1 MRWGVRGRTAD
12 APLDSGQA
20 RLYYSA
26 AVRIVVT
33 RAVVGVAVLVAVSA
47 GATAQDRPA
56 PSLPLLTRIADIRAL
71 SQDAG
76 ALRYPVRIR
85 GTVTHFDEIQR
96 MTLFVHDGSFG
107 QFVATPSNPASVGDW
122 ADLKTGDV
130 VEIEG
135 RTVRGGFAP
144 NVEPSRI
151 RKIGRAPMPEER
163 SIAYPA
169 MLTGRY
175 DCDYVG
181 VVGVIQRAW
190 LSSDTNSH
198 MMFAD
203 VAVEDGLVRAAFWDY
218 ASAADLTKFIDAR
231 VQLRGNIGTIFGRT
245 EQLRGVSLFAGR
257 LRDVIVLE
265 PPPNPF
271 SLPAR
276 PISRIY
282 NYSSAGEVNRRIRV
296 HGVVTA
302 RISGAPVAMNDFTTS
317 ATFLYVV
324 NVLYVKDDTGGVRI
338 ETEQSPDVRPGDLVE
353 AAGFPGVTPGRPILR
368 NAVFKVT
375 GGSTA
380 PVPLQIAQKNVLTPD
395 HDAELVRMDGQLLS
409 VLAGPVER
417 VLVLRVGDTVFDA
430 GLDAS
435 QVSEAIDGIRPGS
448 LVRVTGVYSYQ
459 GGPPPSFR
467 LFLRSPADVRV
478 LAAAPW
484 WTLRHTG
491 VMIAIL
497 ALAACG
503 GAVWMRTMAKRKR
516 QQYQAVLN
524 ERTRV
529 ARELH
534 DTVEQGLAGIALQ
547 LEAVAGSF
555 QTAPEAARQSLDVA
569 RQMLRYSLEETRR
582 SVMDLRSQ
590 ALESRDLAGALESLA
605 RQMTINTRAEA
616 HVQVTGVRQRLDAA
630 EEHHLLRIGLE
641 ALTNALKH
649 GRATRVDIELRFAPD
664 ATKLIVTDNGQG
676 MESSDRTTAGAHFGL
691 QGVRERVDKLGGLLD
706 VDSAPGTGTRL
717 AVLVPARAANVR
729 ARVPEY
735 W

>member
-1 MRWGVRGRTAD
+1 MRDRH
-12 APLDSGQA
+12 L
-20 RLYYSA
+20 
-26 AVRIVVT
+26 RIT
-33 RAVVGVAVLVAVSA
+33 VLALVCGLAA
-47 GATAQDRPA
+47 GARGYSQTPA
-56 PSLPLLTRIADIRAL
+56 NPPLPLLTTIKAIRAL
-71 SQDAG
+71 SQDEG
-76 ALRYPVRIR
+76 ARGYPVRIR
-85 GTVTHFDEIQR
+85 GTVTHFDEVQR
-96 MTLFVHDGSFG
+96 STLFVHDGAFG
-107 QFVATPSNPASVGDW
+107 QFVANPTDPAKAGLWAELKLGD
-122 ADLKTGDV
+122 L

-135 RTVRGGFAP
+135 QTVRGGFAP
-144 NVEPSRI
+144 NVAPSRV
-151 RKIGRAPMPEER
+151 RKLERGPMPPGR
-163 SIAYPA
+163 SIAYSA

-190 LSSDTNSH
+190 LSSDPKSH
-198 MMFAD
+198 VMFAD
-203 VAVEDGLVRAAFWDY
+203 VAIEDGVVRAAFWDY
-218 ASAADLTKFIDAR
+218 SSVADLTRFIDAR

-245 EQLRGVSLFAGR
+245 EQLRGVSLFVGR
-257 LRDVIVLE
+257 IGDVIVLE
-265 PPPNPF
+265 PPPDPF

-276 PISRIY
+276 SIRNIY

-296 HGVVTA
+296 RGVVTA
-302 RISGAPVAMNDFTTS
+302 RISGAPVVMNDFTTS
-317 ATFLYVV
+317 ATFRYVV
-324 NVLYVKDDTGGVRI
+324 NVLYVKDATGGVRI
-338 ETEQSPDVRPGDLVE
+338 ETEQNPQVRPGDLVE
-353 AAGFPGVTPGRPILR
+353 AAGFPAVTPGKPILR
-368 NAVFKVT
+368 NAVFRVAG
-375 GGSTA
+375 GGSVPA
-380 PVPLQIAQKNVLTPD
+380 PLNVANGNVLTPD

-409 VLAGPVER
+409 VLAGPTER

-435 QVSEAIDGIRPGS
+435 HASDIVDGIRPGS
-448 LVRVTGVYSYQ
+448 LLSVTGVYSYQ

-467 LFLRSPADVRV
+467 LFLRSPGDVRV

-484 WTLRHTG
+484 WTMRHTA
-491 VMIAIL
+491 VMAAIL
-497 ALAACG
+497 ALAACVC
-503 GAVWMRTMAKRKR
+503 AFWIRAIAKRKR

-547 LEAVAGSF
+547 LEAVAGSLR
-555 QTAPEAARQSLDVA
+555 TSPDVARQSLDVA

-616 HVQVTGVRQRLDAA
+616 HVRVTGVRQRLDAA

-649 GRATRVDIELRFAPD
+649 GGATRIDIELRFAPD
-664 ATKLIVTDNGQG
+664 ATNLIVTDNGQG
-676 MESSDRTTAGAHFGL
+676 LESGDRATAGAHFGL
-691 QGVRERVDKLGGLLD
+691 QGVRERVDKLGGLLAI
-706 VDSAPGTGTRL
+706 DSTPGAGTRL
-717 AVLVPARAANVR
+717 AVMVPARAEGVPAR
-729 ARVPEY
+729 ASGI